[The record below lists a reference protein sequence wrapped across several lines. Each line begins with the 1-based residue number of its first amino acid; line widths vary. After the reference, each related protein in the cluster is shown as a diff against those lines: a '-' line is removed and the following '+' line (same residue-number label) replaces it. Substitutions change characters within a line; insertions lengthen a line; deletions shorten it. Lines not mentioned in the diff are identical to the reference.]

1 MFYRQSSQRRW
12 FFSLDADR
20 TPSSSDPAKTEP
32 KHGICRGG
40 SDELNTAALF
50 SSSFRTHLNH
60 QNTWP
65 NQVEF
70 RPRRF
75 VGSDRVR
82 RSVGVGVRP
91 ELRTLL
97 TGFGPF
103 SEIFIQKL
111 SVSTIWTTDDFRRLT
126 SSKAPKVYFKSKH
139 VKYSNITQID

>member
-1 MFYRQSSQRRW
+1 MFYRQSSQRMW
-12 FFSLDADR
+12 FFSLEPRAHQIR
-20 TPSSSDPAKTEP
+20 LRLSPNMGFVGVIRMNWIQRLYSVRPS
-32 KHGICRGG
+32 
-40 SDELNTAALF
+40 ELI
-50 SSSFRTHLNH
+50 S
-60 QNTWP
+60 
-65 NQVEF
+65 VEF
-70 RPRRF
+70 RFRRF

-111 SVSTIWTTDDFRRLT
+111 SVSTIWTTDDFRRLK